1 MDRTTIAVDRDVVRK
16 LSKIVRKYNMV
27 LSSFSSEALS
37 TAGELLEMGI
47 TPTDLR
53 NIMKLLKLG
62 MLFDLMLLPSELF
75 ENLIKVISTGEKIDL
90 EKEFYE
96 WGVKVGNVV
105 KTYYSDS
112 IEELIEAIAKGS
124 RMLSLKDLDLSRK
137 NEDLLELKLAG
148 AGKSK
153 LVANLTYMFIKGFFE
168 TLDYTIV
175 DKTVSIG
182 IIRLT
187 LKRNFSVFK

>member
-187 LKRNFSVFK
+187 LKKNFSVFK

>member
-75 ENLIKVISTGEKIDL
+75 ETLIKVISTGEKIDL

-187 LKRNFSVFK
+187 LKKNFSVFK

>member
-75 ENLIKVISTGEKIDL
+75 ETLIKVISTGEKIDL